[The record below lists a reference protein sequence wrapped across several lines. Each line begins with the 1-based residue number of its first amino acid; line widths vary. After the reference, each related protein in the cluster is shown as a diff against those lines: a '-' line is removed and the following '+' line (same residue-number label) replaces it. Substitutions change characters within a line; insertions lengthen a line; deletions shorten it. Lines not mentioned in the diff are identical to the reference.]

1 MAVKVLSGRNVILFF
16 RALEKKATQDAS
28 KLRFQTEHAISKEK
42 EVESTV
48 TKDGIYNTISPGSNT
63 ADISS
68 LAYEDDSATIE
79 VWRELEQ
86 MFDEEQIVEM
96 WQVDIT
102 NVNAD
107 NLNVDP
113 DYFQGVFTSFE
124 MTSPAEGEIELNY
137 SYAINGDGVRGTDT
151 LSPEQLA
158 AVEASIYEYESMK
171 AGGTT
176 GI

>member
-16 RALEKKATQDAS
+16 RALEKKATEDAS

-48 TKDGIYNTISPGSNT
+48 TKDGVYNTISPGSNT

-68 LAYEDDSATIE
+68 LAYEDDSVTIE

-86 MFDEEQIVEM
+86 MFDAEKVVEM
-96 WQVDIT
+96 WQVDIS
-102 NVNAD
+102 NVSSD
-107 NLNVDP
+107 SLSVEP

-124 MTSPAEGEIELNY
+124 ITSPAEGEVELNY
-137 SYAINGDGVRGTDT
+137 SYAINGGGVRGTDT
-151 LSPEQLA
+151 LSPSQLA
-158 AVEASIYEYESMK
+158 AVESTIYEYESMK
-171 AGGTT
+171 AGGTA